1 MHCAKE
7 AGARGSTE
15 ELRLEPEVQL
25 VRVDLHLLLEDAR
38 QEETAHEK
46 PTTNTAGSARLQT
59 VKKVLLVMKV
69 PSNVEAI
76 KNR

>member
-1 MHCAKE
+1 MVVVHRAKE
-7 AGARGSTE
+7 AGAGGSTQ

-46 PTTNTAGSARLQT
+46 HHQRCRISKDTNC
-59 VKKVLLVMKV
+59 KKGFVGYLWAK
-69 PSNVEAI
+69 A
-76 KNR
+76 